1 MIGFL
6 NHLYIGGICKFM
18 SNRDTYTIL
27 GNVKGDV
34 SNSTVNVGK
43 TRDVERKAAA
53 AHKLEYPS
61 EQDSLEILSN
71 EKGYVKFPYG
81 SQLVTVPW
89 LEIARANGYSDDD
102 IKRLETNFK
111 PNVALFKR
119 GLLAGTIELENSF
132 VEFDELGIPHA
143 FTKKRM
149 KACRVGIKQPSKKDK
164 KKRGYA
170 IIHEIRAHKY
180 AELIQGCKQGQVY
193 HHKFPWFSDWIQGS
207 SLLCLER
214 IEPSEHAK
222 RTKILSKLE
231 NDIIIYLNKNYRKQN
246 VPSRN
251 SSVRIENKHIA

>member
-1 MIGFL
+1 
-6 NHLYIGGICKFM
+6 M

-34 SNSTVNVGK
+34 SNSLVN
-43 TRDVERKAAA
+43 AAK
-53 AHKLEYPS
+53 HKLEYPS
-61 EQDSLEILSN
+61 EQDSLEILTN

-119 GLLAGTIELENSF
+119 GLLAGTIELENLF

-143 FTKKRM
+143 MTKKRK
-149 KACRVGIKQPSKKDK
+149 KACKIFVKRGTKA
-164 KKRGYA
+164 KRGYA
-170 IIHEIRAHKY
+170 TINKTRAHKY
-180 AELIQGCKQGQVY
+180 AELVQGCKQGQVY
-193 HHKFPWFSDWIQGS
+193 HHKLPWFAEWIQGA

-214 IEPSEHAK
+214 LDPSEHAK
-222 RTKILSKLE
+222 RTKVLSKLE
-231 NDIIIYLNKNYRKQN
+231 NDIIIYLNKNYRKQQA
-246 VPSRN
+246 PSRN
-251 SSVRIENKHIA
+251 SSVRIETKYIA

>member
-1 MIGFL
+1 MR
-6 NHLYIGGICKFM
+6 NKE
-18 SNRDTYTIL
+18 NIL
-27 GNVKGDV
+27 GNVQGHV
-34 SNSTVNVGK
+34 SNSIVNAAK
-43 TRDVERKAAA
+43 AKDIERKAAA

-61 EQDSLEILSN
+61 ELDSLEILAH

-102 IKRLETNFK
+102 IKRLKDNFK

-119 GLLAGTIELENSF
+119 GLLAGTIETENSI

-143 FTKKRM
+143 WTRKRK
-149 KACRVGIKQPSKKDK
+149 KACKVGIKPPSKKDK

-170 IIHEIRAHKY
+170 TIHDIRAHKY
-180 AELIQGCKQGQVY
+180 AELVQGCKQGQVY
-193 HHKFPWFSDWIQGS
+193 HHKLPWFADWIQGA

-214 IEPSEHAK
+214 LEPSEHAK
-222 RTKILSKLE
+222 RTRVLSKLE

-246 VPSRN
+246 VPARQ
-251 SSVRIENKHIA
+251 SSVKIETKYIA